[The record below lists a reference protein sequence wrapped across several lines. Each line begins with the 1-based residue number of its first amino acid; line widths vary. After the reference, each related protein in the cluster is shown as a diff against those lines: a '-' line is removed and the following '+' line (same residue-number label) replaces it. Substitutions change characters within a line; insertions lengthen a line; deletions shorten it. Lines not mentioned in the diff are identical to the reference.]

1 MKKAWIIILAIIV
14 LLAVALVSQYN
25 GLVSASEAVSKETSN
40 LDSQYQRRMDLIP
53 NLVTTVKEFMGHE
66 TEIIEKISS
75 ARAAMAGAG
84 SLGEMAE
91 ADEQLTGALNALVVS
106 VENYPDLKSNETFT
120 NLMDELA
127 GTENRITT
135 ARRDYNEVVNSYNL
149 KIKRFPT
156 NLLAGMFGFEQAE
169 YFEAQPGAE
178 NSVEVDFG

>member
-1 MKKAWIIILAIIV
+1 MKKAWIIILAIV
-14 LLAVALVSQYN
+14 LLLAVVLISQYN
-25 GLVSASEAVSKETSN
+25 GLVSSSEAVSKETAN

-66 TEIIEKISS
+66 TEIIEQISS

-84 SLGEMAE
+84 TLGEMSE
-91 ADEQLTGALNALVVS
+91 ADEQLTSALNALVVS

-169 YFEAQPGAE
+169 YFEAQQGAE